1 MNSTNQ
7 WNQIDPEFWRGKRV
21 FVTGHTG
28 FKGSWLCLWLQYL
41 GAQVVGY
48 AIAPPSSPNL
58 FELGQVGSCMTSID
72 GDICDS
78 AALQQAMA
86 DSQAEIV
93 FHLAAQSLVRS
104 SYSAP
109 AATYQANVIGTV
121 NLLEAVRQTPTV
133 RAVVNVTSNAC
144 YENRG
149 WQNGYRETDPLGGY
163 DPHSN
168 SKACAEMV
176 TATYRNTFFNPLAYS
191 DHGVALATARSS
203 NVMGGGDWAV
213 DRLVPDVMKALMAGT
228 SAIVR
233 NPRATRPWQ
242 YVLEPLQGYLLLAE
256 RLYQDG
262 VAFGE
267 PWNFGPDERH
277 CEMAGAIADQLYS
290 LWGSPTTWQ
299 AETEISDLYER
310 AFLKLDS
317 TKAHTLLGWHIVL
330 DLKTALRWVV
340 DWTKAYQVGEDV
352 RSLSLNQIQQF
363 MAATQTRGSSRT
375 LADAARNPETMK
387 RLWSC
392 C

>member
-1 MNSTNQ
+1 M
-7 WNQIDPEFWRGKRV
+7 DPEFWRGKRV

-41 GAQVVGY
+41 GAQVTGY
-48 AIAPPSSPNL
+48 AIAPPTSSNL
-58 FELGQVGSCMTSID
+58 FELGQVGTGMVSIH
-72 GDICDS
+72 GDVCDPV
-78 AALQQAMA
+78 ALKQAMT
-86 DSQAEIV
+86 DSQPEIV
-93 FHLAAQSLVRS
+93 FHLAAQALVRS

-109 AATYQANVIGTV
+109 AMAYQANVMGAV
-121 NLLEAVRQTPTV
+121 NVLEAVRQTPSV

-176 TATYRNTFFNPLAYS
+176 TATYRNTFFNPLSYG
-191 DHGVALATARSS
+191 DHGVAVATARSS
-203 NVMGGGDWAV
+203 NVIGGGDWAT
-213 DRLVPDVMKALMAGT
+213 DRLVPDVMKALLAGK
-228 SAIVR
+228 SVVVR

-242 YVLEPLQGYLLLAE
+242 HVLEPLQGYLLLAE
-256 RLYQDG
+256 RLYQEG
-262 VAFGE
+262 IIFAE

-277 CEMAGAIADQLYS
+277 CEMAGAIADQLYI
-290 LWGSPTTWQ
+290 LWGSPNNWQ
-299 AETEISDLYER
+299 PEAEISDLYER

-317 TKAHTLLGWHIVL
+317 TKARSRLGWHIVL

-352 RSLSLNQIQQF
+352 RSLSLGQIRQF
-363 MAATQTRGSSRT
+363 MSIAQSRSSSRT
-375 LADAARNPETMK
+375 LADAARDPETMK